1 MSTTPQDLRDKF
13 TEVSNATAFPDSLL
27 QGYIDETV
35 CFINEDKFGICFD
48 SATCYLSMHFLTIG
62 QQTSNGVLKSLEAGK
77 DIASQSVDK
86 LSVTLD
92 NKDSTDS
99 SFAEA
104 DFSSTSY
111 GRRYLTY
118 LERVRTSGFCIV

>member
-13 TEVSNATAFPDSLL
+13 SEVSDETAYPDSLL
-27 QGYIDETV
+27 QGYIDETA

-48 SATCYLSMHFLTIG
+48 PATRYLSMHFLALG
-62 QQTSNGVLKSLEAGK
+62 QQTSKGVKNTFDSGK
-77 DIASQSVDK
+77 GLASHTTDK
-86 LSVTLD
+86 LALSFD
-92 NKDSTDS
+92 AKDSTDS

-118 LERVRTSGFCIV
+118 LERVRTTGFCIV